1 MLSLLNTTFTNAV
14 IKGFTLVGSLLS
26 KLKSRS
32 AYFENKNCTK
42 ATLQDL
48 DDVNLLAKASIIT
61 TPTAYNDGSLN
72 SVKGGE
78 DADFDFQRGSAAT
91 RVNAQGLVENVQ
103 ILSGNLVQNGDFSE
117 ISSELVTN
125 GDFATDSDWTKQTSW
140 SISGGSANYDF
151 LSDSKYI
158 RQTLLNGG
166 FVAGKTYK
174 INFEITSGTAYMNV
188 NSNAGGLISINTY
201 SVGSYSIY
209 VTPSISASD
218 LLFYG
223 RNTSGT
229 AFSIDNISVKELD
242 PNDEWNTD
250 SSCTIEIGEAD
261 FLSSTSNAPL
271 YQSSTYFTIGKTYKI
286 TYTVSNYSS
295 GRINWNDFGAGAGN
309 GVNRIAN
316 GTYTE
321 YYLKVGTSTNFG
333 FQTNFGFT
341 GSITDISVIEIT
353 HDTDLPRIDYTDG
366 CGSLLLEPQGTNL
379 VLTSASGTYGN
390 SPASEANTTSPD
402 GTNNAVIPTPDSSS
416 DRYDYSVS
424 GGAYATNTK
433 LAYSWYRKR
442 ISTPPN
448 TSFLGDLQFNVL
460 VNVTQVGSTTQIQSD
475 VNGFDRFQAIFNITD
490 GSASSIIRAYFGNI
504 VGVPGAVAYFGH
516 QLEQSSYATSYIP
529 TNGAAATRLA
539 DVCNNSGSS
548 DLINSTEG
556 VLYVET
562 ATLANDGTRQISIS
576 SGSNNDKIAI
586 AYNTNGR
593 LDVNVTSGGAY
604 QVIFNYTGVVN
615 PSIQNKIALK
625 YKLNDFALWVN
636 GVEVATDSSGITPVG
651 LNVLNFSSAS
661 TSSQRFY
668 GKTRAIAVFKEALSD
683 DELEELTT
691 V

>member
-1 MLSLLNTTFTNAV
+1 
-14 IKGFTLVGSLLS
+14 
-26 KLKSRS
+26 
-32 AYFENKNCTK
+32 
-42 ATLQDL
+42 
-48 DDVNLLAKASIIT
+48 
-61 TPTAYNDGSLN
+61 
-72 SVKGGE
+72 
-78 DADFDFQRGSAAT
+78 
-91 RVNAQGLVENVQ
+91 
-103 ILSGNLVQNGDFSE
+103 
-117 ISSELVTN
+117 
-125 GDFATDSDWTKQTSW
+125 
-140 SISGGSANYDF
+140 
-151 LSDSKYI
+151 
-158 RQTLLNGG
+158 
-166 FVAGKTYK
+166 
-174 INFEITSGTAYMNV
+174 MNV
-188 NSNAGGLISINTY
+188 NSNASGLISINTY

-366 CGSLLLEPQGTNL
+366 CGSLLLEPQSTNL

-504 VGVPGAVAYFGH
+504 VGVPGTVAYFGH

-529 TNGAAATRLA
+529 TSGSPKTRAADSAIDA
-539 DVCNNSGSS
+539 GSS
-548 DLINSTEG
+548 DLISSTEG
-556 VLYVET
+556 VFYLEVAALT
-562 ATLANDGTRQISIS
+562 SINSFQSIS
-576 SGSNNDKIAI
+576 LSNGGFTERIRFLLNNTENVIATQVNTGNGSGFFRNHTLSDITAFNKIAI
-586 AYNTNGR
+586 
-593 LDVNVTSGGAY
+593 
-604 QVIFNYTGVVN
+604 
-615 PSIQNKIALK
+615 K
-625 YKLNDFALWVN
+625 YKQDDYAIWIN
-636 GVEVATDSSGITPVG
+636 GVEEITITSAAVPTLSEINFTAGGSTGNPFNGNIKCVAV
-651 LNVLNFSSAS
+651 
-661 TSSQRFY
+661 Y
-668 GKTRAIAVFKEALSD
+668 KEALTD
-683 DELEELTT
+683 AELAALTT
-691 V
+691 I